1 MITIK
6 EEIDQPVPVNGIGE
20 SVARSKHWCVVYVR
34 MHHERKV
41 SERLGQM
48 GIDSFVPV
56 QQQVHQWHDRRKV
69 VDCVLLPMMVFVYA
83 DQQERAEVLSLS
95 TVSRFMVVRG
105 ESTPAIIP
113 DDQMGRFR
121 FMLDY
126 SEEAVY
132 TNLAPLARGEEVRVI
147 KGPLVGLTGELVML
161 DGSSK
166 IAVRLSMLGYA
177 YVDMPIGY
185 VESIKNCI

>member
-6 EEIDQPVPVNGIGE
+6 EKNAKSVPVNGTGE
-20 SVARSKHWCVVYVR
+20 SVARSKHWYVIYVR

-83 DQQERAEVLSLS
+83 DPQERMEVLSLS
-95 TVSRFMVVRG
+95 TVSRYMVVRG

-113 DDQMGRFR
+113 DDQMARFR

-126 SEEAVY
+126 SEETVY
-132 TNLAPLARGEEVRVI
+132 TNSTPLVRGEEVRVI
-147 KGPLVGLTGELVML
+147 KGPLAGLVGELVML
-161 DGSSK
+161 DGNSK
-166 IAVRLSMLGYA
+166 IAVRLNMLGYA
-177 YVDMPIGY
+177 YVDMPVGY
-185 VESIKNCI
+185 VEQVRNCI